1 MVCET
6 CGGLVTCP
14 DVFLLLYHLIS
25 LNRNKWWLNDRPV
38 FMNSVEEAETQAD
51 LHDDLEP
58 QKIKNPE
65 ETGETESLNKLK
77 IRFCMS
83 TGS

>member
-1 MVCET
+1 
-6 CGGLVTCP
+6 
-14 DVFLLLYHLIS
+14 
-25 LNRNKWWLNDRPV
+25 
-38 FMNSVEEAETQAD
+38 MNSAEEAETQAD
-51 LHDDLEP
+51 LHEDSEP

-83 TGS
+83 MSSWGIRC